1 MRIEEICQL
10 YIEDFKQHEDIWYFD
25 LNNKREDNSIKNK
38 ERRLVPL
45 HPFLTKDLNFVGYVK
60 GLPNQQGRIFPELT
74 RTGNR
79 YSSYPLVW
87 FSQFKA
93 RCGIVA
99 DKGSKASHAFRHTI
113 ATHLAEQD
121 VPTLW
126 KAILIG
132 HARKGE
138 TEGTYTHADDSKIIY
153 EKTVAK
159 IDYGLD
165 LSHLKGGRF
174 ACPIR

>member
-1 MRIEEICQL
+1 LGKYVKRAVEDWDKVLEDMGAEEFPPFDEPEGFSS
-10 YIEDFKQHEDIWYFD
+10 YINDQTSYP
-25 LNNKREDNSIKNK
+25 REDLIIEVN
-38 ERRLVPL
+38 R
-45 HPFLTKDLNFVGYVK
+45 
-60 GLPNQQGRIFPELT
+60 
-74 RTGNR
+74 GN
-79 YSSYPLVW
+79 YPLVW

-99 DKGSKASHAFRHTI
+99 EKGSKASHAFRHTI

-121 VPTLW
+121 LPTLW

-138 TEGTYTHADDSKIIY
+138 PEGTYTHADDSKIIY

-165 LSHLKGGRF
+165 LSHLKGSRF